1 MKTTNNVQKTNLK
14 SAATVVVLAVVMVL
28 SNAVSATGYN
38 LSAMNAYLTEET
50 EEALELENWMTNE
63 NNFYASLALEAE
75 TENAMELESWMT
87 NANNFFSTV
96 SLESETEE
104 ALEVENWMTN
114 ESNFYNTVSLETE
127 VENTLEVEE
136 WMKNDS
142 VFNKTKNE
150 NENEKQETVKK
161 EKEEKKSFGTGYTE
175 TNFGRRA
182 FIMYEEPED
191 KLKLETWMV
200 DYKYW
205 NGK

>member
-1 MKTTNNVQKTNLK
+1 MKTTNNVQKANLK

-28 SNAVSATGYN
+28 LNAFSAKGYS
-38 LSAMNAYLTEET
+38 LSAMNSYLTEET

-63 NNFYASLALEAE
+63 NNFYASVALEAE
-75 TENAMELESWMT
+75 TENALELESWMT

-96 SLESETEE
+96 NLETETEE

-127 VENTLEVEE
+127 VEKTLKVEE
-136 WMKNDS
+136 WMKTDS
-142 VFNKTKNE
+142 VFNKTNSE
-150 NENEKQETVKK
+150 NKEKETVKK
-161 EKEEKKSFGTGYTE
+161 EKKEKKSFGTGYTE

>member
-28 SNAVSATGYN
+28 SNAVSATGYS
-38 LSAMNAYLTEET
+38 LSAMNAYLAEET
-50 EEALELENWMTNE
+50 EEALEVENWMTNT
-63 NNFYASLALEAE
+63 NNFYATVALEAE

-96 SLESETEE
+96 SLEAETEE
-104 ALEVENWMTN
+104 KLEVENWMTN

-127 VENTLEVEE
+127 VEETLEVEE
-136 WMKNDS
+136 WMKSDSLFNDS
-142 VFNKTKNE
+142 AKGNE
-150 NENEKQETVKK
+150 NGKTVKK
-161 EKEEKKSFGTGYTE
+161 EKKEKKSFGTGYKE

-182 FIMYEEPED
+182 FIMYEEPEEE
-191 KLKLETWMV
+191 LKLESWMV

>member
-1 MKTTNNVQKTNLK
+1 MKTTNNVQKANLK

-38 LSAMNAYLTEET
+38 LSAMNAYLAEET
-50 EEALELENWMTNE
+50 EEALEMEAWMTNE
-63 NNFYASLALEAE
+63 SNFYASVALEAE
-75 TENAMELESWMT
+75 TENSMELESWMT
-87 NANNFFSTV
+87 NANNFFSNV
-96 SLESETEE
+96 NLEAETEE

-127 VENTLEVEE
+127 TEETLEVEE

-142 VFNKTKNE
+142 VFNKAKNE
-150 NENEKQETVKK
+150 NEKKETVKK
-161 EKEEKKSFGTGYTE
+161 EKKEKKSFGTGYTE
-175 TNFGRRA
+175 TNFGRRT

>member
-1 MKTTNNVQKTNLK
+1 MKTTNNVQKANLK
-14 SAATVVVLAVVMVL
+14 STVSVVVFAVAMVL
-28 SNAVSATGYN
+28 LSAVSANGYN
-38 LSAMNAYLTEET
+38 LSAMNAYLAEET

-63 NNFYASLALEAE
+63 NNFYATVALEDE

-87 NANNFFSTV
+87 NNNNFFSIV
-96 SLESETEE
+96 NLEDETEE
-104 ALEVENWMTN
+104 ALEVENWMTS
-114 ESNFYNTVSLETE
+114 ESIFYSSVSLETE
-127 VENTLEVEE
+127 TEESLKVED

-150 NENEKQETVKK
+150 NEKKEAVKK
-161 EKEEKKSFGTGYTE
+161 ENKEKKSFGTGYTE

-182 FIMYEEPED
+182 FIMYEEPEA
-191 KLKLETWMV
+191 KLKLESWMV

>member
-1 MKTTNNVQKTNLK
+1 MKTTNNVQKANLK

-28 SNAVSATGYN
+28 TGAVSATGYN

-50 EEALELENWMTNE
+50 EEAMEIENWMTNT
-63 NNFYASLALEAE
+63 NNFYVSVALEAE

-96 SLESETEE
+96 SLEAETEE
-104 ALEVENWMTN
+104 TLEVENWMTN
-114 ESNFYNTVSLETE
+114 ESNFYNTVSLQTETE
-127 VENTLEVEE
+127 ETLEVED
-136 WMKNDS
+136 WMKTDS
-142 VFNKTKNE
+142 LFDNSKKE
-150 NENEKQETVKK
+150 NGKQETVKK
-161 EKEEKKSFGTGYTE
+161 DKKEKKSFGTGYTE
-175 TNFGRRA
+175 TNFGRRT
-182 FIMYEEPED
+182 FIMYEETED